1 MARWMDRQRN
11 SNTYRQTR
19 LGIRQTYNWERTSFS
34 IKETRKSYLL
44 KTGCVRKSLVL
55 LNIVFSI
62 LSLGSGPK
70 SSAIFSC
77 KTRTPSRSQK
87 KDWQQSS
94 CTYNNQSNTNKYFH
108 FPKWRIQTPMS
119 KENQTFEPHSL
130 LPYSKP
136 CHCHSYHTNISSAH
150 KKLPDPI
157 IIILENLWRA
167 EVIINFEN
175 LWKAKKTADG

>member
-11 SNTYRQTR
+11 SYTYRQTR

-87 KDWQQSS
+87 KTDSNLLAHTIINQILISTSIFQNEEFRPPRQRKTRPSNPIPSCPIQSLV
-94 CTYNNQSNTNKYFH
+94 TATAI
-108 FPKWRIQTPMS
+108 IQT
-119 KENQTFEPHSL
+119 FHL
-130 LPYSKP
+130 LTKN
-136 CHCHSYHTNISSAH
+136 C
-150 KKLPDPI
+150 L
-157 IIILENLWRA
+157 ILL
-167 EVIINFEN
+167 
-175 LWKAKKTADG
+175 